1 MLGYILSQLVS
12 ALTKLLP
19 SNVYVNIEGKYVDI
33 DWSCIY
39 ESSTYFVS
47 FLSIYNTALHS
58 YKLVISIYLLCM
70 L

>member
-33 DWSCIY
+33 HWSCIY

-47 FLSIYNTALHS
+47 ILSIYKYS
-58 YKLVISIYLLCM
+58 SS
-70 L
+70 